1 MDNETAKA
9 IAQQLRKPEGEFALA
24 VAEKMNEGN
33 AVINRTTIDALAIK
47 PNDQVLEI
55 GMGNG
60 FFVPEIMTIDSS
72 IRYVGCDF
80 SEEMVAASKR
90 HNQQF
95 VEEGRAQFF
104 HCEAVKMPISD
115 HSIDKAFTVN
125 TLYFWDNPAAIFAE
139 LKRVLKPGGLLAIA
153 IRPKASMANYP
164 FVKVGDFKLFSK
176 EDVVELMSVNGFEIQ
191 EVLEKEEPKQ
201 VIGSEEIEVS
211 SLVAIGRVK

>member
-1 MDNETAKA
+1 MDTETAKA

-33 AVINRTTIDALAIK
+33 AVINRTTIDALVIE
-47 PNDQVLEI
+47 PNDQILEI

-60 FFVPEIMTIDSS
+60 FFVPEILNIDSS

-80 SEEMVAASKR
+80 SEEMVEASIK

-95 VEEGRAQFF
+95 VGEGRAQFF
-104 HCEAVKMPISD
+104 HCEAVKMPVSD
-115 HSIDKAFTVN
+115 RAIDKAFTVN
-125 TLYFWDNPAAIFAE
+125 TLYFWDNPEAVFAE

-164 FVKVGDFKLFSK
+164 FVKVGEFNLFNRK
-176 EDVVELMSVNGFEIQ
+176 DVVELMSANGFEIL

-201 VIGSEEIEVS
+201 VVGSEEIEVS
-211 SLVAIGRVK
+211 SLVVIGRVK